1 MNAVTINELFQLC
14 REQIIKGNGSK
25 KIMLSNDDE
34 GNGYHEL
41 LYHFTEVEK
50 AIGDVNSVYAPQ
62 LPHGVNK
69 DNIKDYIVLG

>member
-41 LYHFTEVEK
+41 FYQFTEVEK
-50 AIGDVNSVYAPQ
+50 AIGDINSVYAPQ
-62 LPHGVNK
+62 LPYGVNEG
-69 DNIKDYIVLG
+69 NIKDYIVLG